1 MTSLSSTTYF
11 MTSETASSPSAQ
23 ATFPEHAITVVRKK
37 RRGPGLKKSSA
48 HQGAES
54 PQAENPQF
62 GTKTS
67 RAASLARV
75 GLLKRPHYR
84 ASRKSR
90 GVMRRKV
97 SGMCEAVGLDG
108 FRLLGQ
114 KILDLSPF
122 GMLVAADVPVHAG
135 QEVIVSF
142 KIPGTAHWV
151 DAGAKVARVIE
162 GWRPFDPGYAMGL
175 QFTDISLESRMRLR
189 EDLRG
194 CPPPPPARTSA
205 PFFRTA

>member
-1 MTSLSSTTYF
+1 MTALSSTTYF
-11 MTSETASSPSAQ
+11 MTSDSSGSEQ
-23 ATFPEHAITVVRKK
+23 TTFPEHAITVVRKK
-37 RRGPGLKKSSA
+37 KRGPGLKKSS
-48 HQGAES
+48 ECETS
-54 PQAENPQF
+54 P
-62 GTKTS
+62 KSS

-84 ASRKSR
+84 ASKSAR

-97 SGMCEAVGLDG
+97 SGPCEAVGLEG
-108 FRLLGQ
+108 FRLIGQ

-122 GMLVAADVPVHAG
+122 GMLVAADAPVHAG
-135 QEVIVSF
+135 EEVVVSF
-142 KIPGTAHWV
+142 QIPGTGHWV
-151 DAGAKVARVIE
+151 DACAKVARVIE

-205 PFFRTA
+205 AYFRTI

>member
-1 MTSLSSTTYF
+1 MTSS
-11 MTSETASSPSAQ
+11 ASFD
-23 ATFPEHAITVVRKK
+23 TFPEHSITVVRKK
-37 RRGPGLKKSSA
+37 QRGPGLKKSA
-48 HQGAES
+48 
-54 PQAENPQF
+54 
-62 GTKTS
+62 S

-84 ASRKSR
+84 ASKKSR

-97 SGMCEAVGLDG
+97 NAPCEAVGLEG

-122 GMLVAADVPVHAG
+122 GMLVAADAPVHAG
-135 QEVIVSF
+135 EEVVVTF

-151 DAGAKVARVIE
+151 DATARVARVIE

-194 CPPPPPARTSA
+194 CPPPPPARA
-205 PFFRTA
+205 REPFFRV